1 MLKSENVATPFTAV
15 AVLVPDSVPG
25 ISRPPLCP
33 IATVTAPVKLAT
45 ELPSASTAVTVTA
58 GRMVARGSVVLGWT
72 VNTRCSG
79 GLSATTVAS
88 HVPGF
93 CWVKY
98 HVHCGSTEPAPCT
111 AYSPSATIAASD
123 SVARLVNAGGG
134 ATPTRSFDMVTP
146 YASAPAPT
154 GIAPGSAVVRDE
166 PEPDAD

>member
-25 ISRPPLCP
+25 ISKPPLCP

-79 GLSATTVAS
+79 G
-88 HVPGF
+88 
-93 CWVKY
+93 
-98 HVHCGSTEPAPCT
+98 
-111 AYSPSATIAASD
+111 
-123 SVARLVNAGGG
+123 GGG
-134 ATPTRSFDMVTP
+134 AHGGRPPPRVRWGEDH
-146 YASAPAPT
+146 AP
-154 GIAPGSAVVRDE
+154 PGVAR
-166 PEPDAD
+166 

>member
-1 MLKSENVATPFTAV
+1 MLKSENVATPLPAV
-15 AVLVPDSVPG
+15 AVLVRDGVPG
-25 ISRPPLCP
+25 ISKPPLCP

-111 AYSPSATIAASD
+111 AYSPS
-123 SVARLVNAGGG
+123 RLPPRL
-134 ATPTRSFDMVTP
+134 PTSLRCPTQQS
-146 YASAPAPT
+146 SPT